1 MGLRGLR
8 AADPTPEE
16 IEKRAAEIR
25 LRWTKKDAR
34 TRGAELRAYQVPVFS
49 PKELS
54 LNAPRVRLSMD

>member
-8 AADPTPEE
+8 SVDPTPEE
-16 IEKRAAEIR
+16 IEKRAAEVR

-34 TRGAELRAYQVPVFS
+34 TRGPALRSYQVPVFS

-54 LNAPRVRLSMD
+54 LASTRVRLSMD